1 MCDESTDNNSNNRDF
16 RDSDSGLREQDDHE
30 AAFNDLIEEC
40 KHNPPGARLSA
51 RLRKIL
57 ERIRPEHRR
66 DICSRTRDGCA
77 PLFVACRRGNAEMVE
92 YLVYVCNAEL
102 EQRGVYEVPHD
113 RSTHSVTPL
122 WCAAVAG
129 RMQILRIL
137 ADAGA
142 DINAGS
148 DSGSTPVRSACFMTH
163 LDVVKFLVERGA
175 DIHRPNYNGGTCLI
189 NSVQSVPLCS
199 YLLQRGARVDARDMQ
214 LKTALHYAIQ
224 EHRLETVRL
233 LLQRGASPHLRSRAG
248 DDALRTACVKGATQV
263 VSLLLSRVRYTP
275 SRVADAYELL
285 GATQLDEFN
294 DADAALASWRRATG
308 ESRACARTRREECRA
323 SLTSRSRSHPPRARR
338 APAQARRR
346 RRGPGRGGRGRAGR
360 RGRVAQLGAAG
371 GAGAGHRR
379 AAHAGAAG
387 GGARAGRLAQ
397 GRRVPPHVPGRG
409 VRRLGTVSALLRP
422 LDLRVADSHT
432 EGFAAFHGDVPR
444 GQRSHEADA
453 GRDERAPR
461 AAGRRAAL
469 RRRAASVPPGR
480 REPPAEP
487 ARSAGAAGAQA
498 AGRRLR
504 PRPALRITPTVPAAG
519 HRHHCSRL
527 PGAQRARAAPRA
539 RRRAQR
545 AHGRHA
551 AAPVR
556 VAPQR
561 HALHVLRRADRSA
574 VLSAAGAPL
583 RGRGG
588 AAAALRRRPAR
599 AQRVALDGAARGRRA
614 VQLLDGAGGGAAGG
628 RRAPGPAQP
637 VRRVGGR
644 DGAAEPRLARVRAA
658 PRVAGVP
665 GGARAAGGR
674 RARGPGRRAA
684 RAAGLRRAAP
694 RLSIALR
701 HL

>member
-294 DADAALASWRRATG
+294 DADAALASWRRATAIRHAHG
-308 ESRACARTRREECRA
+308 AHLPKRAADDAGLAAVAEGALGGAAEWRSSEQLEALALDIDELRTQALLVAARVLGASHKDAVYRLMYRGAAYADSGRYQRCFDLWTCALQIRIRKDSLLFTETCHAASALTKLMLDVTSGRLERPAGVPRYADVLRVFRLVAENLPPSRRALQARPVHKRQADAFDRALRCASHLLYLLLATATTARDFQELSEHVRRLVRADVRSARTGDTLLHLCV
-323 SLTSRSRSHPPRARR
+323 SRLNVMRSTYFAELIEVPFFRQPVLPCVAVAGLLLRCGADPRARNESR
-338 APAQARRR
+338 STALH
-346 RRGPGRGGRGRAGR
+346 
-360 RGRVAQLGAAG
+360 VAAVPYNFSTELVEELLAG
-371 GAGAGHRR
+371 GAHLDQPNRFGES
-379 AAHAGAAG
+379 AAEMVLQNRGS
-387 GGARAGRLAQ
+387 
-397 GRRVPPHVPGRG
+397 RV
-409 VRRLGTVSALLRP
+409 
-422 LDLRVADSHT
+422 
-432 EGFAAFHGDVPR
+432 
-444 GQRSHEADA
+444 
-453 GRDERAPR
+453 
-461 AAGRRAAL
+461 
-469 RRRAASVPPGR
+469 
-480 REPPAEP
+480 
-487 ARSAGAAGAQA
+487 
-498 AGRRLR
+498 
-504 PRPALRITPTVPAAG
+504 
-519 HRHHCSRL
+519 C
-527 PGAQRARAAPRA
+527 
-539 RRRAQR
+539 
-545 AHGRHA
+545 
-551 AAPVR
+551 
-556 VAPQR
+556 
-561 HALHVLRRADRSA
+561 VLRHVS
-574 VLSAAGAPL
+574 
-583 RGRGG
+583 
-588 AAAALRRRPAR
+588 
-599 AQRVALDGAARGRRA
+599 
-614 VQLLDGAGGGAAGG
+614 
-628 RRAPGPAQP
+628 
-637 VRRVGGR
+637 
-644 DGAAEPRLARVRAA
+644 LACL
-658 PRVAGVP
+658 
-665 GGARAAGGR
+665 
-674 RARGPGRRAA
+674 AA
-684 RAAGLRRAAP
+684 RALLAAGVRAGPGAAP
-694 RLSIALR
+694 PALLAFVELHR
-701 HL
+701 A

>member
-294 DADAALASWRRATG
+294 DADAALASWRRATAIRHAHG
-308 ESRACARTRREECRA
+308 AHLPKRAADDAGLAAVAEGALGGAAEWRSSEQLEALALDIDELRTQALLVAARVLGASHKDAVYRLMYRYA
-323 SLTSRSRSHPPRARR
+323 SL
-338 APAQARRR
+338 
-346 RRGPGRGGRGRAGR
+346 
-360 RGRVAQLGAAG
+360 VCAAG
-371 GAGAGHRR
+371 SV
-379 AAHAGAAG
+379 AADRPSA
-387 GGARAGRLAQ
+387 LCPQ
-397 GRRVPPHVPGRG
+397 GRG

>member
-1 MCDESTDNNSNNRDF
+1 MWDESSDNNSNNRDF
-16 RDSDSGLREQDDHE
+16 RDSELDDHE

-66 DICSRTRDGCA
+66 VICSRTRDGCA
-77 PLFVACRRGNAEMVE
+77 PLFVACRRGNVELVE
-92 YLVYVCNAEL
+92 YLVYVCNADL

-175 DIHRPNYNGGTCLI
+175 AIHRPNYNGGTCLI

-233 LLQRGASPHLRSRAG
+233 LLQRGASPHLCSRAG
-248 DDALRTACVKGATQV
+248 DDALRTACVKGATQIV
-263 VSLLLSRVRYTP
+263 NLLLSRVRYMP

-294 DADAALASWRRATG
+294 DADAALASWRRATAIRHSHG
-308 ESRACARTRREECRA
+308 VILQKRAADDAGLATVAEVALGGASEWRSLEQLEAVALDIDELRTQALLVAAR
-323 SLTSRSRSHPPRARR
+323 
-338 APAQARRR
+338 
-346 RRGPGRGGRGRAGR
+346 
-360 RGRVAQLGAAG
+360 VLGASHKDAVY
-371 GAGAGHRR
+371 
-379 AAHAGAAG
+379 
-387 GGARAGRLAQ
+387 RLMY
-397 GRRVPPHVPGRG
+397 RN
-409 VRRLGTVSALLRP
+409 
-422 LDLRVADSHT
+422 
-432 EGFAAFHGDVPR
+432 VPR
-444 GQRSHEADA
+444 GERADEADA
-453 GRDERAPR
+453 RRDERAPR
-461 AAGRRAAL
+461 ATPRRAAIL
-469 RRRAASVPPGR
+469 RRSAGVPAGGRESPAQPTRA
-480 REPPAEP
+480 
-487 ARSAGAAGAQA
+487 AGAAGAQA

-504 PRPALRITPTVPAAG
+504 PRPALCVSPAVSAAR
-519 HRHHCSRL
+519 HRHLCPRL
-527 PGAQRARAAPRA
+527 PGAQRARAPPRA

-561 HALHVLRRADRSA
+561 HALHVLRRADRRA
-574 VLSAAGAPL
+574 VLPAAGVPL
-583 RGRGG
+583 RGRGRP
-588 AAAALRRRPAR
+588 AAALRRRPAR

-628 RRAPGPAQP
+628 RRAPGPAQQ

-658 PRVAGVP
+658 ARVAGVS

-674 RARGPGRRAA
+674 RARGARRRAA
-684 RAAGLRRAAP
+684 SAAGLRGAAPRVSRAAP
-694 RLSIALR
+694 QALLAFVELHR
-701 HL
+701 A